1 MREIARKPPVYGR
14 WRPTKRSLKPMAPPV
29 RPYRV
34 PTKWKSRIDFIRTF
48 DRFRVP
54 LFGFKMKTHLPKV
67 NLDQRKWHVID
78 ANGAVLGR
86 LAVQVADI
94 LRGKNK
100 PVYTPHL
107 DAGDFVIV
115 VNAEKVRVTGKK
127 EQAKEYMT
135 YSGWKGG
142 EKYATVEQL
151 RARHPELLIERAVK
165 GMIPKN
171 RLGRVLLTK
180 LKVFKGPKHDHAAQQ
195 PAVLAPA
202 K

>member
-1 MREIARKPPVYGR
+1 
-14 WRPTKRSLKPMAPPV
+14 
-29 RPYRV
+29 
-34 PTKWKSRIDFIRTF
+34 
-48 DRFRVP
+48 
-54 LFGFKMKTHLPKV
+54 MKTHLPKV

-78 ANGAVLGR
+78 ADGAVLGR

-100 PVYTPHL
+100 AVYTPHL

-127 EQAKEYMT
+127 ETAKEYMT

-142 EKYATVEQL
+142 EKYTTVEQL
-151 RARHPELLIERAVK
+151 RAKQPERLIEHAVK

-171 RLGRVLLTK
+171 RLGAQLLTK
-180 LKVFKGPKHDHAAQQ
+180 LKVFKGDKHPHSAQM
-195 PAVLAPA
+195 PAVLAVA

>member
-1 MREIARKPPVYGR
+1 
-14 WRPTKRSLKPMAPPV
+14 
-29 RPYRV
+29 
-34 PTKWKSRIDFIRTF
+34 
-48 DRFRVP
+48 
-54 LFGFKMKTHLPKV
+54 MKTHLPKV

-78 ANGAVLGR
+78 ADGAILGR

-100 PVYTPHL
+100 PVYTAHL

-115 VNAEKVRVTGKK
+115 VNAEKIRVTGKK
-127 EQAKEYMT
+127 EKAKEYMS

-142 EKYATVEQL
+142 EKYRTVEQV
-151 RARHPELLIERAVK
+151 REHKPEFLIEHAVK

-180 LKVFKGPKHDHAAQQ
+180 LKVFKGPKHDHEAQT
-195 PAVLAPA
+195 PAVLKAA
-202 K
+202 N

>member
-1 MREIARKPPVYGR
+1 MQI
-14 WRPTKRSLKPMAPPV
+14 
-29 RPYRV
+29 
-34 PTKWKSRIDFIRTF
+34 
-48 DRFRVP
+48 
-54 LFGFKMKTHLPKV
+54 
-67 NLDQRKWHVID
+67 
-78 ANGAVLGR
+78 
-86 LAVQVADI
+86 ADI

-100 PVYTPHL
+100 PVFTPHL

-127 EQAKEYMT
+127 ETDKEYMT

-151 RARHPELLIERAVK
+151 RTRHPELLIERAVK

-171 RLGRVLLTK
+171 RLGRQLLTK
-180 LKVFKGPKHDHAAQQ
+180 LKVFKGPKHDHEAQK
-195 PAVLAPA
+195 PATLAPA